1 VLLFNHSVLLVCAVL
16 DAFAGHTD
24 RIAKGVL
31 VYRLV
36 TKDEEAS
43 SGWMMTSIVK
53 WRYKALFH
61 EPCACANRLQLFEE
75 QPRSLQVRRLKPFR
89 EPAIYVLEPVSRVV

>member
-36 TKDEEAS
+36 TKDEEAF
-43 SGWMMTSIVK
+43 SGWMLTLAVRSALAK
-53 WRYKALFH
+53 RYFRPNEGAG
-61 EPCACANRLQLFEE
+61 RLQVRKE
-75 QPRSLQVRRLKPFR
+75 QPSSLQVRRIKSFC
-89 EPAIYVLEPVSRVV
+89 EPGIQVA